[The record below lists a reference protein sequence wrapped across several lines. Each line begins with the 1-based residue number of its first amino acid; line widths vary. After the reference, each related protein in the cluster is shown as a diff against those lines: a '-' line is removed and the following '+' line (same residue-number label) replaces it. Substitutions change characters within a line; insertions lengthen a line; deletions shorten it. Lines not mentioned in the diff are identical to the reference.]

1 MRTELLEVGARLM
14 VSESHGWHGRRH
26 KPGTVKRKT
35 PKGIVTV
42 AIDAYLPHGTIAH
55 DVVFNPDGHERGNR
69 YGRML
74 VPLDQKVLDQEIS
87 DAAVEKIRRT
97 LENHAIWRTLPEDK
111 IRKVYEIV
119 RSKE

>member
-1 MRTELLEVGARLM
+1 M
-14 VSESHGWHGRRH
+14 VSEPHGWHGRRH
-26 KPGTVKRKT
+26 KPGTVVRKT

-42 AIDAYLPHGTIAH
+42 AIDAYPPHNTIAH
-55 DVVFNPDGHERGNR
+55 DVVFNPDGRERGNR

-87 DAAVEKIRRT
+87 DAIVENMRRT